1 MITMLENNKY
11 VHFHER
17 TRLRRLRYNSFIH
30 ASYVFMLAN
39 AMFTKL
45 GFSQRESAI
54 LLFGTESSRVFPLV
68 VWEGKPSYTAYV
80 DGLKHVNC
88 KMNYVKLAGTF

>member
-11 VHFHER
+11 IHFHER

-68 VWEGKPSYTAYV
+68 VWEGKSSYTAYV